1 MRKLKG
7 FKKFSRVNILLKK
20 EIGIFL
26 SLQKFLEAKSLKYK
40 KWHQIPHI
48 SKLHFAILLLIIVPV
63 WFFSPYLKQNL
74 ETNADQEEVT
84 KKKKIVSNKVII
96 KIKKESKKKLKD
108 PKAEKVKPN
117 DTGLQS
123 IDALNNKFS
132 VKEVKK
138 IAKEGKKSKT
148 DSPVFDYYSLEL
160 PYEERVLTEG
170 LNDKEKKFDK
180 NGFMVS
186 ESALN
191 RVISEYKKDP
201 NIEIAEPVLVLES
214 QLTPSDPRYNELWG
228 MQKIQAP
235 QAWDITTGSS
245 NVIVGV
251 IDSGIDFSH
260 EDLQGNIWT
269 NVGETGGGKETN
281 GVDDD
286 ADGYIDDWRGYD
298 FATYG
303 KSQDND
309 PTDGNGHGTHVSGTI
324 AAVANNGVGVAGVT
338 WNTKIMALKGL
349 SDSGRGY
356 TEDLAEAIVYA
367 ADNGARVLNNSWGG
381 YGTSAMLEDVINYAH
396 DSQSVV
402 VVVAAGNDSEDAQ
415 NHTPANIANAITVS
429 ATGSDDTIAYF
440 SNYGEKIDIAAP
452 GVSILS
458 STPNNT
464 YSSWSGTSMAT
475 PHVAGAAALILSKFS
490 ALSPEQVRQALHTS
504 ADDIG
509 AQGKDIYYGY
519 GRINVNKLTQLSA
532 IPNVKISSPTSN
544 QTVFGSFN
552 ITGSAYG
559 DTFKNF
565 KLEYKKTSDSAWT
578 SINTSTSPIN
588 EGTLGSLDTTPVSFS
603 DGEYYIRL
611 TVTDLENNVYNVQKK
626 VLVDN
631 ISATISSPTKDQVVP
646 TYKNAT
652 DITGSA
658 GVNTNI
664 FDHYTL
670 EIGKGTNPT
679 SWTADGITL
688 SGSGLM
694 PTTGTLGTWNIQ
706 NLTYD
711 TYNIRLTVWDKS
723 GKNDVS
729 SVAVFIDS
737 QLVKEWEN
745 VTVPSGSGMTLYDV
759 DGDGKKEVA
768 FTEGANND
776 PSSKIHLYKSDG
788 TPYPGWPKTLD
799 IWTDFPGAVAV
810 QTGIAPTLAD
820 LNNDGTVEII
830 VPVTTAS
837 YADNRIQ
844 PRLYVYDIHGN
855 VLSGWPKT
863 FSEWSLRSH
872 PAVEDI
878 NNDGIKEIV
887 IRTEE
892 NLSDDKTRLYV
903 FRPDGTELTGWPQ
916 VLGTTTS
923 IESGITSSSPVL
935 YDINND
941 GQKEI
946 FVGDYDG
953 DIYGFKNDG
962 SKLPGWPQGF
972 SQNSWWGAPITVKG
986 TVRKTPAIA
995 DINNDGKAEIVAT
1008 IENVN
1013 EYYCFVYA
1021 WDMNGN
1027 VLSGWPKYTGF
1038 YGSYGSNML
1047 ADIDKDGDKE
1057 IISPMGSKIYAWHHN
1072 GQDVAGWPKS
1082 YQSYYSSPAAGDI
1095 NNDGYLET
1103 VVANMYNTG
1112 NHSIMSF
1119 NKDGGVGWERSVGCT
1134 WYKGC
1139 YWQDPSISD
1148 IDNDGKIEVF
1158 GSSALTSG
1166 LGVWEIG
1173 ETRLDTNPW
1182 PKFNGNTSNTSAYNF
1197 IDFTDPLINISSPS
1211 NGATVSGV
1219 VPIVAVASD
1228 NLGIAR
1234 IEYYIDNE
1242 LKHTQSSPNDGS
1254 NFKYSWDS
1262 VAINNGSHTIKAKAY
1277 DISGRFSEVQ
1287 STATVKNRISKP
1299 GVFSGSTW
1307 YLKNRLTSGIADNT
1321 FGYGFPASSL
1331 MCAWDSSQPG
1341 VKLPVIFSGGTWFMR
1356 GSLTSGKADNTFGY
1370 GPMDAKPVCG
1380 DWNGDGIETIGV
1392 VDDASNWYLRNSNNS
1407 GRADLYFQY
1416 GPYWS
1421 KPVVGD
1427 WDGDGDD
1434 TIGIVVGGSGWSLR
1448 NENNSGPEQVAFSYG
1463 FPSRPVSGDW
1473 DGDGADTPGIVTGTT
1488 WFLRNSNSTGVA
1500 NISFNYGF
1508 PGVQPV
1514 VW

>member
-1 MRKLKG
+1 MGSLRD

-20 EIGIFL
+20 EIGAFL

-48 SKLHFAILLLIIVPV
+48 SKLHFAVLLLIIVPV
-63 WFFSPYLKQNL
+63 WVFSPYLKQDL
-74 ETNADQEEVT
+74 KTNAGQEDIN
-84 KKKKIVSNKVII
+84 KKKKIASNKVII

-108 PKAEKVKPN
+108 PKAEKIKPS
-117 DTGLQS
+117 DTGLKS
-123 IDALNNKFS
+123 IDTLNNKFS

-170 LNDKEKKFDK
+170 LNNKEKKFDR

-186 ESALN
+186 ESTLN
-191 RVISEYKKDP
+191 RVISEYKEDP

-245 NVIVGV
+245 NVIVSV
-251 IDSGIDFSH
+251 IDTGIDFNH

-281 GVDDD
+281 GIDDD
-286 ADGYIDDWRGYD
+286 ANGYIDDWRGYD

-303 KSQDND
+303 KSRDND
-309 PTDGNGHGTHVSGTI
+309 PTDGHGHGTHVSGTI

-349 SDSGRGY
+349 SDSGTGY

-381 YGTSAMLEDVINYAH
+381 YGTSVMLEDVINYAH
-396 DSQSVV
+396 DSQNVV

-440 SNYGEKIDIAAP
+440 SNYGEKIDVAAP

-519 GRINVNKLTQLSA
+519 GRTNVNKLIQLSA
-532 IPNVKISSPTSN
+532 IPNVNISSPISN

-565 KLEYKKTSDSAWT
+565 HLEYKKTSDSAWT
-578 SINTSTSPIN
+578 LINTSTSPTN

-603 DGEYYIRL
+603 EGQYQIKL
-611 TVTDLENNVYNVQKK
+611 TVTDLTNNIYAVQKE

-631 ISATISSPTKDQVVP
+631 ISTTISSPTEGQTTP
-646 TYKNAT
+646 TYKNT
-652 DITGSA
+652 VDIIGSA
-658 GVNTNI
+658 DVNTNI
-664 FDHYTL
+664 FDHYL
-670 EIGKGTNPT
+670 IEVGKGVNPT
-679 SWTADGITL
+679 AWTTDGITL
-688 SGSGLM
+688 SDNGLI
-694 PTTGTLGTWNIQ
+694 PTTGPLGTWNIQ
-706 NLTYD
+706 NLTHD
-711 TYNIRLTVWDKS
+711 TYKIRLTVWDKS
-723 GKNDVS
+723 GKSDTHT
-729 SVAVFIDS
+729 VATFVDN
-737 QLVKEWEN
+737 QLVQEWEN
-745 VTVPSGSGMTLYDV
+745 MTSNVGMGVTTFDV
-759 DGDGKKEVA
+759 DGDGKKEIA
-768 FTEGANND
+768 FSEGANNEE
-776 PSSKIHLYKSDG
+776 SSSIFIYKSDG
-788 TPYPGWPKTLD
+788 TLYPGWPKTLD
-799 IWTDFPGAVAV
+799 IYTDFPGAGAV
-810 QTGIAPTLAD
+810 QIEIPPTLAD
-820 LNNDGTVEII
+820 LNNDGSVEVI
-830 VPVTTAS
+830 VPVSAAS
-837 YADNRIQ
+837 YIGNTIK
-844 PRLYVYDIHGN
+844 PKLYVFDINGN
-855 VLSGWPKT
+855 LLPGWPKT
-863 FSEWSLRSH
+863 FNEWSLRSH

-878 NNDGIKEIV
+878 NNDGIKEIAV
-887 IRTEE
+887 RTEE
-892 NLSDDKTRLYV
+892 NLDDNKTRLYV
-903 FRPDGTELTGWPQ
+903 FKPDGTELAGWPQ
-916 VLGTTTS
+916 VLGTITL
-923 IESGITSSSPVL
+923 IEGGITSSSPVF
-935 YDINND
+935 YDTNND

-953 DIYGFKNDG
+953 NVYGFKNDG
-962 SKLPGWPQGF
+962 TKLPGWPQGF
-972 SQNSWWGAPITVKG
+972 SQSSWWGEPITIKG
-986 TVRKTPAIA
+986 SVRNTPAIA
-995 DINNDGKAEIVAT
+995 DINNDGKAEVVAT
-1008 IENVN
+1008 IESVN

-1027 VLSGWPKYTGF
+1027 ILSGWPKYIGGV
-1038 YGSYGSNML
+1038 GSLGSNLL

-1057 IISPMGSKIYAWHHN
+1057 VVSSMGANIYAWHHN
-1072 GQDVAGWPKS
+1072 GQNVNGWS
-1082 YQSYYSSPAAGDI
+1082 RLFTNYYSSPATGDI
-1095 NNDGYLET
+1095 NNDGVLET
-1103 VVANMYNTG
+1103 VLAVYHND
-1112 NHSIMSF
+1112 NHKIIALS
-1119 NKDGGVGWERSVGCT
+1119 KDSDVVWERAIGCS
-1134 WYKGC
+1134 YPRGC
-1139 YWQDPSISD
+1139 YWQDPVITD
-1148 IDNDGKIEVF
+1148 IDNDGKIEII
-1158 GSSALTSG
+1158 GKNALISG

-1197 IDFTDPLINISSPS
+1197 IDFEDPLINISSPS

-1219 VPIVAVASD
+1219 VPIMAVASD
-1228 NLGIAR
+1228 NLGISKV
-1234 IEYYIDNE
+1234 EYYIDNE
-1242 LKHTQSSPNDGS
+1242 LKHTQSSPNDGP

-1262 VAINNGSHTIKAKAY
+1262 VAINNGNYTMKAKAY
-1277 DISGRFSEVQ
+1277 DISGRFSETH
-1287 STATVKNRISKP
+1287 STVTVKNTISKP
-1299 GVFSGSTW
+1299 GAFSGSTW
-1307 YLKNRLTSGIADNT
+1307 FLKNRLTQGIADNT

-1331 MCAWDSSQPG
+1331 MCAWDSNKPG
-1341 VKLPVIFSGGTWFMR
+1341 VKLPVIFSNGTWFMR
-1356 GSLTSGKADNTFGY
+1356 GSLTGGQADNTFGY
-1370 GPMDAKPVCG
+1370 GPMNAKPVCG
-1380 DWNGDGIETIGV
+1380 DWNGDGVETIGV

-1407 GRADLYFQY
+1407 GQADLYFQY

-1434 TIGIVVGGSGWSLR
+1434 TVGVVISGSGWSLR
-1448 NENNSGPEQVAFSYG
+1448 NENNSGPEQVAFYYG

-1473 DGDGADTPGIVTGTT
+1473 DGDGADTPGIVVGTT
-1488 WFLRNSNSTGVA
+1488 WFLRNNNSTGVA
-1500 NISFNYGF
+1500 NISFAYGF